1 MKKTLTKIEV
11 FRLSGTEDWM
21 FDLWVNN
28 TKTPGVGLCYD
39 SPTGAFVAALEHF
52 KTYTPPQVD
61 VDWRARIKKIKS
73 EMLAEK
79 FGSD

>member
-1 MKKTLTKIEV
+1 MKKTLNKIEV
-11 FRLSGTEDWM
+11 FRLSGTEYWM

-52 KTYTPPQVD
+52 KTYTPPPQD
-61 VDWRARIKKIKS
+61 PIKWQERIRQFAKK
-73 EMLAEK
+73 
-79 FGSD
+79 SD

>member
-1 MKKTLTKIEV
+1 MKKILSKIEV
-11 FRLSGTEDWM
+11 FRLSGTEAWM

-52 KTYTPPQVD
+52 KNYTPPPPD
-61 VDWRARIKKIKS
+61 PIGWEERIRKLS
-73 EMLAEK
+73 EKL
-79 FGSD
+79 D